1 MSYSRRISRA
11 SAGQLNPFT
20 NYADPF
26 NLRRGNPYLKP
37 EYIHSFD
44 LAYTFEKKTFSISSS
59 LYYRRSVGVISR
71 VKEFYEDNTSA
82 ITYENLSSTNALGT
96 ELVLMF
102 KPFPFWRTTA
112 SFNGNLVEY
121 YTDLQGLSNTTGAY
135 VKAKFNTVLEFWNK
149 TASFQA
155 SYGYNG
161 PRVMIQG
168 TVQRKGTFDR
178 AFEKKF
184 LEGNMA
190 FGLRVS
196 DLFNQQSFY
205 MDAVREDF
213 QQVAYYK
220 WMSRRVFITFNYK
233 FGKIEFKNKSTSQ
246 LNSPGKR

>member
-1 MSYSRRISRA
+1 
-11 SAGQLNPFT
+11 
-20 NYADPF
+20 
-26 NLRRGNPYLKP
+26 
-37 EYIHSFD
+37 
-44 LAYTFEKKTFSISSS
+44 
-59 LYYRRSVGVISR
+59 VITR

-82 ITYENLSSTNALGT
+82 ITYQNLSSTNALGT
-96 ELVLMF
+96 ELVMMF

-135 VKAKFNTVLEFWNK
+135 VKAKFNTVLDFWKK

-168 TVQRKGTFDR
+168 TVQRKGTFDL
-178 AFEKKF
+178 AFDKKF
-184 LEGNMA
+184 LKGNMA
-190 FGLRVS
+190 FGLRIS

-205 MDAVREDF
+205 MDAVRENF

-220 WMSRRVFITFNYK
+220 WMSRRVFLTFNYK

-246 LNSPGKR
+246 MNSPGRR